1 MLWKVEHS
9 RKYLEERWDRD
20 QVDWVKIIE
29 SESEEKYTNPPNRYS
44 STSLINKLEEL
55 GIGRPSTYV
64 SIIESIT
71 SVFIN
76 SESSLKPRILAIAL
90 INNFMKP
97 YFNQYI
103 DYEFSKTME
112 DELDLI
118 LESKNPEESKIK
130 FLQKSHE
137 TIKSH
142 VEDYGIQ
149 DPLALTTVKLPFESR
164 YVVKTGRI
172 QGKIPYPYLLRDD
185 DFKVGLPPEITIEE
199 IEEEIL
205 IDEEELSEYQQK
217 RFGPRGDLIIQK
229 QQLIQPIQD
238 QIFNAIRELAKSRN
252 YDFIFDKS
260 ADIVMLYS
268 DKRYDVSDQILR
280 TISRANNRKKV
291 DSRKDKREIENESL
305 IDETTVVSDIEN
317 KEKEDI
323 SDEKVSTPNKKL
335 TVKELLEQRKQK
347 NSDKRKVKD

>member
-1 MLWKVEHS
+1 MKKSYFFILLFLTSTFIFGQRGIKIGYIDTEYILENLPEYNQISKRLEEKAGDWKKEIEERS
-9 RKYLEERWDRD
+9 RKID
-20 QVDWVKIIE
+20 QKKE
-29 SESEEKYTNPPNRYS
+29 
-44 STSLINKLEEL
+44 
-55 GIGRPSTYV
+55 
-64 SIIESIT
+64 
-71 SVFIN
+71 
-76 SESSLKPRILAIAL
+76 SLKSERIL
-90 INNFMKP
+90 
-97 YFNQYI
+97 
-103 DYEFSKTME
+103 
-112 DELDLI
+112 
-118 LESKNPEESKIK
+118 
-130 FLQKSHE
+130 
-137 TIKSH
+137 
-142 VEDYGIQ
+142 
-149 DPLALTTVKLPFESR
+149 LTSEM
-164 YVVKTGRI
+164 
-172 QGKIPYPYLLRDD
+172 
-185 DFKVGLPPEITIEE
+185 IEE

-305 IDETTVVSDIEN
+305 IDETTVTSEIEN
-317 KEKEDI
+317 MDKDDPSE
-323 SDEKVSTPNKKL
+323 EKVSTPNKKL

-347 NSDKRKVKD
+347 NSNKRKVKD

>member
-1 MLWKVEHS
+1 MKKSYFFILLFLTSTFIFGQRGIKIGYIDTEYILENLPEYNQISKRLEEKAGDWKKEIEERS
-9 RKYLEERWDRD
+9 RKID
-20 QVDWVKIIE
+20 QKKE
-29 SESEEKYTNPPNRYS
+29 
-44 STSLINKLEEL
+44 
-55 GIGRPSTYV
+55 
-64 SIIESIT
+64 
-71 SVFIN
+71 
-76 SESSLKPRILAIAL
+76 SLKSERIL
-90 INNFMKP
+90 
-97 YFNQYI
+97 
-103 DYEFSKTME
+103 
-112 DELDLI
+112 
-118 LESKNPEESKIK
+118 
-130 FLQKSHE
+130 
-137 TIKSH
+137 
-142 VEDYGIQ
+142 
-149 DPLALTTVKLPFESR
+149 LTSEM
-164 YVVKTGRI
+164 
-172 QGKIPYPYLLRDD
+172 
-185 DFKVGLPPEITIEE
+185 IEE

-305 IDETTVVSDIEN
+305 IDETTVTSEIEI
-317 KEKEDI
+317 KKKDDPSE
-323 SDEKVSTPNKKL
+323 EKVSTPNKKL

-347 NSDKRKVKD
+347 NSNKRKVKD

>member
-1 MLWKVEHS
+1 MKKSYFFILLFLTSSFIFGQRGIKIGYIDTEYILENLPEYNQISKRLEEKAGDWKKEIEERS
-9 RKYLEERWDRD
+9 RKID
-20 QVDWVKIIE
+20 QKKE
-29 SESEEKYTNPPNRYS
+29 
-44 STSLINKLEEL
+44 
-55 GIGRPSTYV
+55 
-64 SIIESIT
+64 
-71 SVFIN
+71 
-76 SESSLKPRILAIAL
+76 SLKSERIL
-90 INNFMKP
+90 
-97 YFNQYI
+97 
-103 DYEFSKTME
+103 
-112 DELDLI
+112 
-118 LESKNPEESKIK
+118 
-130 FLQKSHE
+130 
-137 TIKSH
+137 
-142 VEDYGIQ
+142 
-149 DPLALTTVKLPFESR
+149 LTSEM
-164 YVVKTGRI
+164 
-172 QGKIPYPYLLRDD
+172 
-185 DFKVGLPPEITIEE
+185 IEE

-305 IDETTVVSDIEN
+305 IDETAVVSEIEN
-317 KEKEDI
+317 KEKDDASE
-323 SDEKVSTPNKKL
+323 EKVSTPNKKL

-347 NSDKRKVKD
+347 NSNKRKVKD

>member
-1 MLWKVEHS
+1 MKKSYFFILLFLTSTFIFAQRGIKIGYIDTEYILENLPEYNQISKRLEEKAGDWKKEIEERS
-9 RKYLEERWDRD
+9 RKID
-20 QVDWVKIIE
+20 QKKE
-29 SESEEKYTNPPNRYS
+29 
-44 STSLINKLEEL
+44 
-55 GIGRPSTYV
+55 
-64 SIIESIT
+64 
-71 SVFIN
+71 
-76 SESSLKPRILAIAL
+76 SLKSERIL
-90 INNFMKP
+90 
-97 YFNQYI
+97 
-103 DYEFSKTME
+103 
-112 DELDLI
+112 
-118 LESKNPEESKIK
+118 
-130 FLQKSHE
+130 
-137 TIKSH
+137 
-142 VEDYGIQ
+142 
-149 DPLALTTVKLPFESR
+149 LTSEM
-164 YVVKTGRI
+164 
-172 QGKIPYPYLLRDD
+172 
-185 DFKVGLPPEITIEE
+185 IEE

-305 IDETTVVSDIEN
+305 IDETIVASEIEN
-317 KEKEDI
+317 KEKDDPSE
-323 SDEKVSTPNKKL
+323 EKVSTPNKKL

-347 NSDKRKVKD
+347 NSNKRKVKD

>member
-1 MLWKVEHS
+1 MKKSYFFILLFLASTFIFGQRGIKIGYIDTEYILENLPEYNQISKRLEEKAGDWKKEIEERS
-9 RKYLEERWDRD
+9 RKID
-20 QVDWVKIIE
+20 QKKE
-29 SESEEKYTNPPNRYS
+29 
-44 STSLINKLEEL
+44 
-55 GIGRPSTYV
+55 
-64 SIIESIT
+64 
-71 SVFIN
+71 
-76 SESSLKPRILAIAL
+76 SLKSERIL
-90 INNFMKP
+90 
-97 YFNQYI
+97 
-103 DYEFSKTME
+103 
-112 DELDLI
+112 
-118 LESKNPEESKIK
+118 
-130 FLQKSHE
+130 
-137 TIKSH
+137 
-142 VEDYGIQ
+142 
-149 DPLALTTVKLPFESR
+149 LTSEM
-164 YVVKTGRI
+164 
-172 QGKIPYPYLLRDD
+172 
-185 DFKVGLPPEITIEE
+185 IEE

-347 NSDKRKVKD
+347 NSNKRKVKD

>member
-1 MLWKVEHS
+1 MKKSYFFILLFLTSTFIFGQRGIKIGYIDTEYILENLPEYNQIS
-9 RKYLEERWDRD
+9 KRLEEKAGDWKKEVEERTRKID
-20 QVDWVKIIE
+20 QKKE
-29 SESEEKYTNPPNRYS
+29 
-44 STSLINKLEEL
+44 
-55 GIGRPSTYV
+55 
-64 SIIESIT
+64 
-71 SVFIN
+71 
-76 SESSLKPRILAIAL
+76 SLKSERIL
-90 INNFMKP
+90 
-97 YFNQYI
+97 
-103 DYEFSKTME
+103 
-112 DELDLI
+112 
-118 LESKNPEESKIK
+118 
-130 FLQKSHE
+130 
-137 TIKSH
+137 
-142 VEDYGIQ
+142 
-149 DPLALTTVKLPFESR
+149 LTSEM
-164 YVVKTGRI
+164 
-172 QGKIPYPYLLRDD
+172 
-185 DFKVGLPPEITIEE
+185 IEE

-305 IDETTVVSDIEN
+305 IDDTTVASEIEN
-317 KEKEDI
+317 KEKDDPSE
-323 SDEKVSTPNKKL
+323 EKVSTPNKKL

-347 NSDKRKVKD
+347 NSNKRKVKD

>member
-1 MLWKVEHS
+1 MKKSYFFILLFLTSTFIFGQRGIKIGYIDTEYILENLPEYNQISKRLEEKAGDWKKEIEERS
-9 RKYLEERWDRD
+9 RKID
-20 QVDWVKIIE
+20 QKKE
-29 SESEEKYTNPPNRYS
+29 
-44 STSLINKLEEL
+44 
-55 GIGRPSTYV
+55 
-64 SIIESIT
+64 
-71 SVFIN
+71 
-76 SESSLKPRILAIAL
+76 SLKSERIL
-90 INNFMKP
+90 
-97 YFNQYI
+97 
-103 DYEFSKTME
+103 
-112 DELDLI
+112 
-118 LESKNPEESKIK
+118 
-130 FLQKSHE
+130 
-137 TIKSH
+137 
-142 VEDYGIQ
+142 
-149 DPLALTTVKLPFESR
+149 LTSEM
-164 YVVKTGRI
+164 
-172 QGKIPYPYLLRDD
+172 
-185 DFKVGLPPEITIEE
+185 IEE
-199 IEEEIL
+199 MEEEIL

-347 NSDKRKVKD
+347 NSNKRKVKD

>member
-1 MLWKVEHS
+1 MKKSYFFILLFLTSSFIFGQRGIKIGYIDTEYILENLPEYNQISKRLEEKAGDWKKEIEERS
-9 RKYLEERWDRD
+9 RKID
-20 QVDWVKIIE
+20 QKKE
-29 SESEEKYTNPPNRYS
+29 
-44 STSLINKLEEL
+44 
-55 GIGRPSTYV
+55 
-64 SIIESIT
+64 
-71 SVFIN
+71 
-76 SESSLKPRILAIAL
+76 SLKSERIL
-90 INNFMKP
+90 
-97 YFNQYI
+97 
-103 DYEFSKTME
+103 
-112 DELDLI
+112 
-118 LESKNPEESKIK
+118 
-130 FLQKSHE
+130 
-137 TIKSH
+137 
-142 VEDYGIQ
+142 
-149 DPLALTTVKLPFESR
+149 LTSEM
-164 YVVKTGRI
+164 
-172 QGKIPYPYLLRDD
+172 
-185 DFKVGLPPEITIEE
+185 IEE

-305 IDETTVVSDIEN
+305 IDETTVLSEIEN
-317 KEKEDI
+317 KEKDDVSE
-323 SDEKVSTPNKKL
+323 EKVSNPNKKL

-347 NSDKRKVKD
+347 NSNKRKVKD

>member
-1 MLWKVEHS
+1 MKKSYFFILLFITSTFIFAQRGIKIGYIDTEYILENLPEYNQISKRLEEKAGDWKKEIEERS
-9 RKYLEERWDRD
+9 RKID
-20 QVDWVKIIE
+20 QKKE
-29 SESEEKYTNPPNRYS
+29 
-44 STSLINKLEEL
+44 
-55 GIGRPSTYV
+55 
-64 SIIESIT
+64 
-71 SVFIN
+71 
-76 SESSLKPRILAIAL
+76 SLKSERIL
-90 INNFMKP
+90 
-97 YFNQYI
+97 
-103 DYEFSKTME
+103 
-112 DELDLI
+112 
-118 LESKNPEESKIK
+118 
-130 FLQKSHE
+130 
-137 TIKSH
+137 
-142 VEDYGIQ
+142 
-149 DPLALTTVKLPFESR
+149 LTSEM
-164 YVVKTGRI
+164 
-172 QGKIPYPYLLRDD
+172 
-185 DFKVGLPPEITIEE
+185 IEE

-305 IDETTVVSDIEN
+305 IDETTVASEIEN
-317 KEKEDI
+317 KEKDDSSE
-323 SDEKVSTPNKKL
+323 EKVPTPNKKL

-347 NSDKRKVKD
+347 NSNKRKVKD

>member
-1 MLWKVEHS
+1 MKKSYFFILLFLTSIFIFGQRGIKIGYIDTEYILENLPEYNQISKRLEEKAGDWKKEIEERS
-9 RKYLEERWDRD
+9 RKID
-20 QVDWVKIIE
+20 QKKE
-29 SESEEKYTNPPNRYS
+29 
-44 STSLINKLEEL
+44 
-55 GIGRPSTYV
+55 
-64 SIIESIT
+64 
-71 SVFIN
+71 
-76 SESSLKPRILAIAL
+76 SLKSERIL
-90 INNFMKP
+90 
-97 YFNQYI
+97 
-103 DYEFSKTME
+103 
-112 DELDLI
+112 
-118 LESKNPEESKIK
+118 
-130 FLQKSHE
+130 
-137 TIKSH
+137 
-142 VEDYGIQ
+142 
-149 DPLALTTVKLPFESR
+149 LTSEM
-164 YVVKTGRI
+164 
-172 QGKIPYPYLLRDD
+172 
-185 DFKVGLPPEITIEE
+185 IEE

-305 IDETTVVSDIEN
+305 IDETTFVSDIEN

-347 NSDKRKVKD
+347 NSNKRKVKD

>member
-1 MLWKVEHS
+1 MKKSYFFILLFITSTFIFAQRGIKIGYIDTEYILENLPEYNQISKRLEEKAGDWKKEIEERS
-9 RKYLEERWDRD
+9 RKID
-20 QVDWVKIIE
+20 QKKE
-29 SESEEKYTNPPNRYS
+29 
-44 STSLINKLEEL
+44 
-55 GIGRPSTYV
+55 
-64 SIIESIT
+64 
-71 SVFIN
+71 
-76 SESSLKPRILAIAL
+76 SLKSERIL
-90 INNFMKP
+90 
-97 YFNQYI
+97 
-103 DYEFSKTME
+103 
-112 DELDLI
+112 
-118 LESKNPEESKIK
+118 
-130 FLQKSHE
+130 
-137 TIKSH
+137 
-142 VEDYGIQ
+142 
-149 DPLALTTVKLPFESR
+149 LTSEM
-164 YVVKTGRI
+164 
-172 QGKIPYPYLLRDD
+172 
-185 DFKVGLPPEITIEE
+185 IEE

-305 IDETTVVSDIEN
+305 IDETKIASEIEN
-317 KEKEDI
+317 KEKDNPSE
-323 SDEKVSTPNKKL
+323 EKVSTPNKKL

-347 NSDKRKVKD
+347 NSNKRKVKD